1 MRTTRSSA
9 KVDCPG
15 VINNSSFDELDVITS
30 NHELEYLTDDDK
42 EILDRILAAKVVS
55 SDELEGEWQRMQQKA
70 VILKV
75 VRRVVGVGVWSTIFQ
90 PVDNEW
96 YRAIA
101 AAQLAMT
108 MLDLD
113 VEQLISAVIFSVDSS
128 GRFRSLSFLTEQR
141 EQLLKS
147 VMYWN
152 V

>member
-1 MRTTRSSA
+1 MRTTRSVA
-9 KVDCPG
+9 KVDCSG
-15 VINNSSFDELDVITS
+15 VINKSSLDEFDVTTS

-55 SDELEGEWQRMQQKA
+55 ADELEGEWQRMQQNA

-113 VEQLISAVIFSVDSS
+113 VEQLISVVIFWLTLVADSE
-128 GRFRSLSFLTEQR
+128 LSASQHSRGSSF
-141 EQLLKS
+141 
-147 VMYWN
+147 
-152 V
+152 

>member
-1 MRTTRSSA
+1 MA
-9 KVDCPG
+9 KVDCSG
-15 VINNSSFDELDVITS
+15 VINKSSLDEFDVTTS

-55 SDELEGEWQRMQQKA
+55 ADELEGEWQRMQQNA

-113 VEQLISAVIFSVDSS
+113 VEQLISVVIFWLTLVADSE
-128 GRFRSLSFLTEQR
+128 LSASQHSRGSSF
-141 EQLLKS
+141 
-147 VMYWN
+147 
-152 V
+152 